1 MDLSTQL
8 FQLAIVGVT
17 LGSIY
22 ALVGLG
28 LNIISNASNIV
39 NFAQGE
45 FVMLGGLTA
54 VSLLTLARLPMP
66 LAFALSVLI
75 VVAIGMI
82 FERLAI
88 YPLKKASILEL
99 IIITIGGS
107 FAIQGIAILIWQKDF
122 YPMPAFSG
130 ENPIMLFNKVA
141 VIPQAIWVLVITL
154 AVVCALNLFFSN
166 TIYGKAMRACAD
178 DADAS
183 QMVGIN
189 VRTMILNSFA
199 ISAALG
205 AIGGIII
212 TPITTMQYDR
222 GPVLLLKGFASVVL
236 GGVGNLFG
244 AVMAG
249 FLIGIF
255 EAFAA
260 GFLAS
265 GYKDAIALLALII
278 ILVLKPT
285 GLFGSQTME

>member
-1 MDLSTQL
+1 
-8 FQLAIVGVT
+8 
-17 LGSIY
+17 
-22 ALVGLG
+22 
-28 LNIISNASNIV
+28 
-39 NFAQGE
+39 
-45 FVMLGGLTA
+45 
-54 VSLLTLARLPMP
+54 
-66 LAFALSVLI
+66 
-75 VVAIGMI
+75 
-82 FERLAI
+82 
-88 YPLKKASILEL
+88 
-99 IIITIGGS
+99 
-107 FAIQGIAILIWQKDF
+107 
-122 YPMPAFSG
+122 
-130 ENPIMLFNKVA
+130 MLFNKVA
-141 VIPQAIWVLVITL
+141 VIPQAIWVLVITV

-244 AVMAG
+244 AVIAG

-265 GYKDAIALLALII
+265 GYKDAIALLALIF